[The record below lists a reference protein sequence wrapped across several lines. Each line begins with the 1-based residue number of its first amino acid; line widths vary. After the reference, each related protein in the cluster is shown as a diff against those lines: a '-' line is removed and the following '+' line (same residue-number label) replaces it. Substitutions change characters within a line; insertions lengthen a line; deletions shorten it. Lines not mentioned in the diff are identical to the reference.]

1 MGEISFDGLLV
12 PLKNKSE
19 LIDEEINVNGRNND
33 KTSILVGFLMQ
44 LFLLMMK
51 ILMLVRERILKNMSF
66 LNKVQM

>member
-19 LIDEEINVNGRNND
+19 LIDEEINVNGKKYNA
-33 KTSILVGFLMQ
+33 TSILVGVLIQ

-66 LNKVQM
+66 